1 MTSDVTLSGTIT
13 KAQNTGQ
20 QSVKLA
26 EDFSQ
31 FLTLLTTQLQNQD
44 PLSPMDST
52 EFTNQLVQFS
62 QVEQSIN
69 TNQKLDSLLSLQLAS
84 ISSVALGY
92 VGLDV
97 TYTSAEMN
105 FDGTTEVD
113 INYGLSE
120 QASIAK
126 INIYAEDG
134 SLVRS
139 MDAPKSPGA
148 QKVVWDGK
156 DNSDNVMEPG
166 TYSVKVDAA
175 NKDGKPMTVSTAV
188 SGNVRGIESQDGV
201 IYLLVGERAIALS
214 SVINASVPEET
225 AEAETGTGTED
236 ETTES

>member
-105 FDGTTEVD
+105 FDGTKEVD

-120 QASIAK
+120 QASVAK

-156 DNSDNVMEPG
+156 DNSGNVMEPG

-214 SVINASVPEET
+214 SVINASVPEQT
-225 AEAETGTGTED
+225 ASTTTED
-236 ETTES
+236 DTTES